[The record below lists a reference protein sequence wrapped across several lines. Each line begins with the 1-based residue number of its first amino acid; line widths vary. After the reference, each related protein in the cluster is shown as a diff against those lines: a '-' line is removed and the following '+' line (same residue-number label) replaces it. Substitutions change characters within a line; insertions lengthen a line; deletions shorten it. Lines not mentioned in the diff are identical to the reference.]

1 MVRLVE
7 MARFTDAGITIE
19 VRSSDHGKL
28 DKKSDPAHVHVFD
41 GSGSIELAQIVLTKE
56 PPQKPP
62 DVQGYR
68 ANNPPD
74 GLGKAIV
81 KFANSLDKLSKK
93 LNRPYKVT
101 NWDAVVNQWAY
112 FHGL

>member
-1 MVRLVE
+1 MVVLVE
-7 MARFTDAGITIE
+7 MARFVDAGITVE
-19 VRSSDHGKL
+19 VRSSDHGRL
-28 DKKSDPAHVHVFD
+28 NKKSDPAHVHVFD
-41 GSGSIELAQIVLTKE
+41 SSGSIELAQIVLTRE
-56 PPQKPP
+56 PPRKLS
-62 DVQGYR
+62 DVQWYR
-68 ANNPPD
+68 TDNPPD

-101 NWDAVVNQWAY
+101 NWDAVVNQWTY